1 MKEGDLCYIPQA
13 VQLFDQQDPY
23 VITTQKPIAAIYLG
37 DKHPRHALLWVKGR
51 EMLAQSRHVYP
62 MEERS

>member
-37 DKHPRHALLWVKGR
+37 DKQPRHALLWVKGR

-62 MEERS
+62 MEEQC

>member
-62 MEERS
+62 MEERC